1 MPRSRKVKLFD
12 SSKLT
17 PEEKKFVESLKEYIE
32 YASNN
37 TDSEVKFLTPPRSGL
52 FGNDGPSMGTK
63 YHKSPNEKVIK
74 RGDAYITLG
83 KDKPSGNAS
92 GKSRSGAL
100 RAAKIDLVVGR
111 MAGRANPPQGT
122 YVGNSFE
129 ADAARIYIS
138 ELTDIDKN
146 FGVDEGKSGEMKDR
160 SGIGIKADGVR
171 IIGREGVKIV
181 TGRMQGTNEKNSL
194 GGKLLPAPTIEL
206 IAGNNS
212 SERIQPLSLL
222 DSGMSGYLDPLQGVA
237 RGHNTVIALQ
247 ELSSLMG
254 RALALT
260 KRRSQADYTYGA
272 AMDVAMK
279 LPQPLQGVVTSLAF
293 GIYSVSVAKTSV
305 NLHKWFIDKVLWD
318 INYTQPFGYR
328 YIESRNVKS
337 T

>member
-1 MPRSRKVKLFD
+1 MPRSKKVSIIDPSKFSGLKKEQAKEIQRKVD
-12 SSKLT
+12 SM
-17 PEEKKFVESLKEYIE
+17 
-32 YASNN
+32 
-37 TDSEVKFLTPPRSGL
+37 SERDVINQTPPNLSGL
-52 FGNDGPSMGTK
+52 YNTQKLDVEINYNS
-63 YHKSPNEKVIK
+63 SPNEQVIQHN
-74 RGDAYITLG
+74 GSFITFG
-83 KDKPSGNAS
+83 ADKPTGTAS
-92 GKSRSGAL
+92 GYGGKGAMGAN
-100 RAAKIDLVVGR
+100 RIDLVVGR
-111 MAGRANPPQGT
+111 QSMGNPKDGT
-122 YVGNSFE
+122 TSDNSFQ

-138 ELTDIDKN
+138 QLTDIDTN
-146 FGVDEGKSGEMKDR
+146 FGIDPGKSGFLEAR

-181 TGRMQGTNEKNSL
+181 PGRMQGTNEKNSL

-260 KRRSQADYTYGA
+260 KRRSQADYTFGA

-279 LPQPLQGVVTSLAF
+279 LPQPLQGAITSLAF